1 MIFFPFWGE
10 ISFSKHDRKVIPSG
24 LQNDSLQIFNIRTL
38 IILWPWA
45 SFELRFLIIFKI
57 LYVKNL
63 TAESDFHGFRKK
75 PREVFCCYE
84 QDKSLLPKVQNKLC
98 EILETLLSNLDHKFD
113 VITLS
118 QT

>member
-10 ISFSKHDRKVIPSG
+10 ISFSKYDRKVIPSG

-63 TAESDFHGFRKK
+63 TVESDFHGFRKK
-75 PREVFCCYE
+75 PREVFGCYE

-98 EILETLLSNLDHKFD
+98 EILETLLSNLDHEFD